1 MNNCVKEINIGFM
14 PERYDWYQFLACLK
28 YNKEYR
34 NVNGYER
41 KTVKNMLFGTMYGRP
56 ISENSAME
64 NLQLRAVLGYDSYDL
79 VRSDDS
85 VIVKLYSKES

>member
-28 YNKEYR
+28 YNKVYR
-34 NVNGYER
+34 YVNGYER
-41 KTVKNMLFGTMYGRP
+41 KTVKNMLLGTIYGL
-56 ISENSAME
+56 ISKNVDIE
-64 NLQLRAVLGYDSYDL
+64 NLQLKAVLGYDSYDL

-85 VIVKLYSKES
+85 VIVKLYNKES

>member
-34 NVNGYER
+34 YVNGYER
-41 KTVKNMLFGTMYGRP
+41 KTVKNILLGTIYGL
-56 ISENSAME
+56 ISKNVDIE
-64 NLQLRAVLGYDSYDL
+64 NLQLKAVLGYDSYDL

-85 VIVKLYSKES
+85 VIVKLYNKES